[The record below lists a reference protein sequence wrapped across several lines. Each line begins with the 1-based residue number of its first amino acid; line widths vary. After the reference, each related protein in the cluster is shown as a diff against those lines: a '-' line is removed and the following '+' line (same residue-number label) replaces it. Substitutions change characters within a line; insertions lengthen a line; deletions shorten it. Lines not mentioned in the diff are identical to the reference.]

1 MTSPLVMVGYKLRD
15 TWGPWPWG
23 RFRLLVGL
31 GANSSSASLAG
42 RLRTVLLRSES
53 PHSFPKLAYGKVI
66 SCSGL
71 GIATLRSSYEVNHF
85 VP

>member
-1 MTSPLVMVGYKLRD
+1 VMVGYKLPD
-15 TWGPWPWG
+15 TWGPWPFVMG
-23 RFRLLVGL
+23 QSP
-31 GANSSSASLAG
+31 ANSSSASLAG
-42 RLRTVLLRSES
+42 RLRTVLLRSQS

-71 GIATLRSSYEVNHF
+71 GIETLRSSYEVNHF